1 LADEKET
8 GTADTGVPPK
18 INSSLDEGDPESP
31 FSFTISYAP
40 HTIEPE
46 PLNRAVTVMLSRPD
60 STLWLK
66 ILGATNSSP
75 KLTNSID
82 SSPNWLEV
90 EVASEQEIVNEE
102 DDGAVQKL
110 EQFTHSTTE
119 LESDKEDDDED
130 WGHLNTLQVSDPH
143 W

>member
-1 LADEKET
+1 LADEEEI
-8 GTADTGVPPK
+8 GIPDTGVPPK

-40 HTIEPE
+40 HTSEPE
-46 PLNRAVTVMLSRPD
+46 PLNTAVTVMLSRHD

-82 SSPNWLEV
+82 SSPYGLEV
-90 EVASEQEIVNEE
+90 EAASEQEIVKEE
-102 DDGAVQKL
+102 DDGAVQ
-110 EQFTHSTTE
+110 
-119 LESDKEDDDED
+119 
-130 WGHLNTLQVSDPH
+130 
-143 W
+143 